1 VNQTGGDVS
10 EAGGEL
16 ERRPENLPDA
26 PPQNLP
32 VPYRRGEIA
41 NVIDWPELATWA
53 RNRGVV
59 IFGLILITAQLI
71 WKSIFISNYFFWQDD
86 FHFLELGLGHSFSW
100 GYLTYD
106 GAGHLFPG
114 VYAIVWV
121 VARIGLYD
129 WVFASAITVISL
141 AAAGL
146 AALRLLRTLFGDR
159 PAILVLLL
167 AYLLCPLT
175 MLDDRWWSA
184 ALESLPLQ
192 IAIFMALNAQVHYVR
207 TNRFR
212 HAIAAAAWLVFGLLF
227 FEKALILPLVLLGI
241 TAGFLIE
248 GPWPRAIG
256 QCLVRYWKSWVLQAM
271 ILAVYTVVLS
281 QSLRT
286 STEQPTV
293 SGLGQAFSFTWE
305 LLKDTF
311 VPGALG
317 GPWQWFPIEDAS
329 YAASAP
335 PGMLA
340 WLALIVAA
348 AVILASIALRRYAW
362 RAWAILAGWL
372 LAADVTPVLLGR
384 AEVLGAGVLQ
394 TRYVSDA
401 LAVLVICLGLAFLP
415 LDGQPDIRRR
425 PALPVGTQVGRLA
438 AAGLVGAFV
447 IGSVWSVQ
455 DLQTTT
461 SGVQARIYIDNA
473 RAAVAEAPAGT
484 VIVDFPVPA
493 TMMIGAFGTYAD
505 ASKVI
510 GPMEDATARAR
521 LRWTSSPRG
530 TIDHL
535 MIFGADGRLRQVA
548 IYGQTSAPPTTG
560 RRCHPATRGRVVATF
575 DAPSDPASR
584 VLRVAY
590 LADSAAGGADMTIRY
605 GNTTQRLA
613 VEPGLHFGYL
623 PITGSAASVTITSP
637 AIRGLCVGDVQAG
650 AIIPSPTGLVIP
662 AAY

>member
-212 HAIAAAAWLVFGLLF
+212 HAIA
-227 FEKALILPLVLLGI
+227 
-241 TAGFLIE
+241 
-248 GPWPRAIG
+248 
-256 QCLVRYWKSWVLQAM
+256 
-271 ILAVYTVVLS
+271 LS
-281 QSLRT
+281 
-286 STEQPTV
+286 
-293 SGLGQAFSFTWE
+293 
-305 LLKDTF
+305 
-311 VPGALG
+311 
-317 GPWQWFPIEDAS
+317 AS
-329 YAASAP
+329 
-335 PGMLA
+335 
-340 WLALIVAA
+340 
-348 AVILASIALRRYAW
+348 
-362 RAWAILAGWL
+362 
-372 LAADVTPVLLGR
+372 
-384 AEVLGAGVLQ
+384 
-394 TRYVSDA
+394 
-401 LAVLVICLGLAFLP
+401 
-415 LDGQPDIRRR
+415 
-425 PALPVGTQVGRLA
+425 
-438 AAGLVGAFV
+438 
-447 IGSVWSVQ
+447 
-455 DLQTTT
+455 
-461 SGVQARIYIDNA
+461 
-473 RAAVAEAPAGT
+473 
-484 VIVDFPVPA
+484 
-493 TMMIGAFGTYAD
+493 
-505 ASKVI
+505 
-510 GPMEDATARAR
+510 
-521 LRWTSSPRG
+521 
-530 TIDHL
+530 
-535 MIFGADGRLRQVA
+535 
-548 IYGQTSAPPTTG
+548 
-560 RRCHPATRGRVVATF
+560 
-575 DAPSDPASR
+575 SDPAGEVDLEAYER
-584 VLRVAY
+584 LLPKVTVA
-590 LADSAAGGADMTIRY
+590 
-605 GNTTQRLA
+605 
-613 VEPGLHFGYL
+613 P
-623 PITGSAASVTITSP
+623 
-637 AIRGLCVGDVQAG
+637 
-650 AIIPSPTGLVIP
+650 
-662 AAY
+662 